1 MQVEKE
7 EIEFWLAVNDEGH
20 KAVSFDGA
28 ADAIA
33 SLVDEHGGAAVR
45 TVKMTLVMALPT
57 AVEADRLEVTD
68 EDVDARNIEAAIGEV
83 EEAAAA

>member
-7 EIEFWLAVNDEGH
+7 EIEFWLAVNDEGQ

-28 ADAIA
+28 ADAIG
-33 SLVDEHGGAAVR
+33 SLVGEHGGAAIR
-45 TVKMTLVMALPT
+45 TVKMTVAMALPT

-68 EDVDARNIEAAIGEV
+68 EDVGAENIEAAIGEV